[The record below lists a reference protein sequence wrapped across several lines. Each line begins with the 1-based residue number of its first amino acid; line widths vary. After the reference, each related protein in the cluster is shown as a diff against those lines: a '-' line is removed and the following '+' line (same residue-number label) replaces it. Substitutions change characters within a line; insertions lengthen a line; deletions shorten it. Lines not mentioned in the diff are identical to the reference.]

1 MDAPRGMKALLA
13 IRSRVLARLKE
24 TSSVRRLFDPA
35 SQSLL
40 EIYVGYLSRVVGQ
53 YTPHSPKV
61 MALAASRC
69 ADTHPEL
76 GAYLLRHALEE
87 QGHDEWARQDLRA
100 LGVAETAIRA
110 AQPVVSCTAM
120 IGYTYYIAGHS
131 NPVGLFGWMYVL
143 EAIGSDFGAEAAAL
157 LKQRLPGSNDA
168 VRFISGH
175 GVADETHAQELSEQ
189 IERHI
194 LERED
199 RAEVQRVAA
208 VTGELY
214 VRMFEEI
221 G

>member
-1 MDAPRGMKALLA
+1 MESLLA
-13 IRSRVLARLKE
+13 TRTHVLARLKE

-35 SQSLL
+35 SQSLR
-40 EIYVGYLSRVVGQ
+40 EIYVGYLSRVVAQ
-53 YTPHSPKV
+53 YTPHSPRV

-76 GAYLLRHALEE
+76 GVYLLHHALEE

-100 LGVAETAIRA
+100 LGVPESAIRA
-110 AQPVVSCTAM
+110 AQPVVSCSAM
-120 IGYTYYIAGHS
+120 IGYTYYVAGHS

-143 EAIGSDFGAEAAAL
+143 EAVGSDFGAEAAAL
-157 LKQRLPGSNDA
+157 LKQRLPVSTDA
-168 VRFISGH
+168 VRFIAGH
-175 GVADETHAQELSEQ
+175 GVADEAHARELSEQ

-194 LERED
+194 SQRED
-199 RAEVQRVAA
+199 RAEVERVAS

-221 G
+221 GQAAGL